1 MPQMSSESSTPAWI
15 ALGSNVG
22 DREAVLS
29 ACINALNAS
38 PGVAVVNVSSFFNTA
53 PVGGPANQA
62 TYLNAAMEIRTNLT
76 ARALLDLLLRI
87 EAAHGR
93 VRVANERCAPRTA
106 DLDLLLYGDSVI
118 NEPGLQVPHPSL
130 HERAFVLDPLCEIA
144 ADVEHPVLKK
154 SMAQLLKALP
164 RA

>member
-1 MPQMSSESSTPAWI
+1 MPQMSSESSTRAWI

-29 ACINALNAS
+29 ACVNALNAS
-38 PGVAVVNVSSFFNTA
+38 PGVAVVSVSSFYNTA

-62 TYLNAAMEIRTNLT
+62 TYLNAAMEVRTSLS

-93 VRVANERCAPRTA
+93 VRDAKERCAPRTA
-106 DLDLLLYGDSVI
+106 DLDLLLYGNAVI
-118 NEPGLQVPHPSL
+118 DEPGLQVPHPRL
-130 HERAFVLDPLCEIA
+130 HQRAFVLDPLCEIA
-144 ADVEHPVLKK
+144 SDVEHPVLKQPI
-154 SMAQLLKALP
+154 AAL
-164 RA
+164 RKNL